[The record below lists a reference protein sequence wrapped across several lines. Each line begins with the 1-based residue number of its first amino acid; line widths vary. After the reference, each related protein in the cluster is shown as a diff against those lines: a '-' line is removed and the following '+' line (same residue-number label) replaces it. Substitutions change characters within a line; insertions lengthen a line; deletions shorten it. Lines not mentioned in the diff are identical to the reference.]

1 MSQKL
6 KSRTKFRLFSFQDS
20 PRFLG
25 YAFILLSGLVVVI
38 GSGIS
43 SGAFRR
49 ANLVDLAWWLAFCAV
64 ANLLPIPTSRNISL
78 SMSSPINIAIAFLFS
93 PPVAAA
99 LTVIGSVSEWEL
111 KRQTTPM
118 HALFN
123 RGQIALATAASSA
136 VFAAVGAIAPLI
148 VAIVAGTITYEIH
161 VLFVAIAERT
171 SRDTPWKSIAKT
183 LLPPGLA
190 GTAVYLALG
199 FLGIVFALAFERIG
213 AWAVVTLLIP
223 LLITRHALRVSR
235 QLEQAEHDRRALADR
250 LIDERERER
259 TRIAS
264 QIHDGV
270 LQQLAAL
277 QLQAD
282 NMRSAVQV
290 NDLIAVEHIA
300 AQTTAGLRQSID
312 DLRSSIR
319 NLRRVSLDDG
329 GLVPTLKKFARS
341 FHAETG
347 IPVEVHT
354 SAAEL
359 DIPLPV
365 GLLLYECCQE
375 ALTNVARHARASK
388 VRVNLG
394 RVGESVLLHVIDD
407 GVGGVEAIS
416 TNGLGLSLMKDKVAL
431 AGGGMWV
438 DSNNERGTEVT
449 ISVPVGSS

>member
-1 MSQKL
+1 M
-6 KSRTKFRLFSFQDS
+6 KSRSLLRLFSFRD
-20 PRFLG
+20 PFPFLI
-25 YAFILLSGLVVVI
+25 YAWSLLAVVGLVI
-38 GSGIS
+38 GSGVG
-43 SGAFRR
+43 SGDFGR
-49 ANLVDLAWWLAFCAV
+49 ADFTDIAWWLVFCAV
-64 ANLLPIPTSRNISL
+64 ANLLPIPTSRNVSS
-78 SMSSPINIAIAFLFS
+78 SMSSPINIGIAFLFDPS
-93 PPVAAA
+93 IAAA
-99 LTVIGSVSEWEL
+99 ITVLGSVSEWEI

-136 VFAAVGAIAPLI
+136 VFSALGTRTPLI
-148 VAIVAGTITYEIH
+148 VAIVLGTVAYEFHLI
-161 VLFVAIAERT
+161 FVAIAERT
-171 SRDTPWKSIAKT
+171 SRRTAWKAIAKS

-199 FLGIVFALAFERIG
+199 FLGIVFALAFDRIG

-223 LLITRHALRVSR
+223 LLITRHALRISR

-277 QLQAD
+277 QLQSD
-282 NMRSAVQV
+282 NMRSAVKI
-290 NDLIAVEHIA
+290 NDLIAAEHIA
-300 AQTTAGLRQSID
+300 AETTAGLRRAID

-319 NLRRVSLDDG
+319 NLRRVSMDDG
-329 GLVPTLKKFARS
+329 GLVPTLSKFARS

-347 IPVEVHT
+347 IPVEVQT
-354 SAAEL
+354 SSGDL

-394 RVGESVLLHVIDD
+394 RVGGSVQLHVIDD
-407 GVGGVEAIS
+407 GVGGVGAIS

-431 AGGGMWV
+431 AGGGMWIE
-438 DSNNERGTEVT
+438 SKNEDGTEVT
-449 ISVPVGSS
+449 ISVPIGSS

>member
-1 MSQKL
+1 MSHQV
-6 KSRTKFRLFSFQDS
+6 KSRTKLRLFSFQDS
-20 PRFLG
+20 GRFLA
-25 YAFILLSGLVVVI
+25 YAWVLLSVVTLVV
-38 GSGIS
+38 GSGVS

-49 ANLVDLAWWLAFCAV
+49 TNFSNVIWWLAFCAV
-64 ANLLPIPTSRNISL
+64 ANLLPIPTSRNFSL
-78 SMSSPINIAIAFLFS
+78 SMSSPINIAIAFLFA
-93 PPVAAA
+93 PPIAAA
-99 LTVIGSVSEWEL
+99 ITLVGSVSEWEL

-123 RGQIALATAASSA
+123 RGQIALATTASSA
-136 VFAAVGAIAPLI
+136 VFAFVGARAPLI
-148 VAIVAGTITYEIH
+148 IAIVLGTITYEIH

-171 SRDTPWKSIAKT
+171 SRNTPWRSIAKT

-223 LLITRHALRVSR
+223 LLITRHALRISR

-277 QLQAD
+277 QLESD
-282 NMRSAVQV
+282 NVNSAIRV
-290 NDLIAVEHIA
+290 NDLITAERIA
-300 AQTTAGLRQSID
+300 SQTTVGLRQAID
-312 DLRSSIR
+312 DLRASIR
-319 NLRRVSLDDG
+319 NLRRASLDDD
-329 GLVPTLKKFARS
+329 GLMPTISKFARS

-347 IPVEVHT
+347 IPVEVQRST
-354 SAAEL
+354 PEL

-375 ALTNVARHARASK
+375 ALTNVARHARASR
-388 VRVNLG
+388 VRVDLG
-394 RVGESVLLHVIDD
+394 QVGESIQLHVIDD
-407 GVGGVEAIS
+407 GVGGVDAS
-416 TNGLGLSLMKDKVAL
+416 TTNGLGLSLMKDKVAL

-438 DSNNERGTEVT
+438 DSKSEHGTKVT
-449 ISVPVGSS
+449 ISVPIGSS

>member
-1 MSQKL
+1 
-6 KSRTKFRLFSFQDS
+6 
-20 PRFLG
+20 
-25 YAFILLSGLVVVI
+25 
-38 GSGIS
+38 
-43 SGAFRR
+43 
-49 ANLVDLAWWLAFCAV
+49 
-64 ANLLPIPTSRNISL
+64 
-78 SMSSPINIAIAFLFS
+78 
-93 PPVAAA
+93 
-99 LTVIGSVSEWEL
+99 
-111 KRQTTPM
+111 
-118 HALFN
+118 
-123 RGQIALATAASSA
+123 
-136 VFAAVGAIAPLI
+136 VFAAVGARGPLFIAIIL
-148 VAIVAGTITYEIH
+148 GTITYEIH

-171 SRDTPWKSIAKT
+171 SRGTPWRSIAKT

-223 LLITRHALRVSR
+223 LLITRHALRISR

-277 QLQAD
+277 QLQSD
-282 NMRSAVQV
+282 NMRSAVKV
-290 NDLIAVEHIA
+290 NDLLAAERIATE
-300 AQTTAGLRQSID
+300 TTAGLRRSID

-319 NLRRVSLDDG
+319 NLRRVSMDDG
-329 GLVPTLKKFARS
+329 GLVPTLSKFARS

-347 IPVEVHT
+347 IPVEVQ
-354 SAAEL
+354 SSSGDL

-394 RVGESVLLHVIDD
+394 RVGGSVQLHVVDD
-407 GVGGVEAIS
+407 GVGGVKAIS

-438 DSNNERGTEVT
+438 ESKNEHGTEVT
-449 ISVPVGSS
+449 ISVPIGSS